1 MIEGVIKKTESEAL
15 NTVEPR
21 RQVSVNSDV
30 KQKDSVV
37 NSEDQKKIEH
47 YDVQEAMQRI
57 TNVAK
62 MFHRKIHLEIEKD
75 LNIVVV
81 KIIDEDTDKVIRQ
94 IPPEELIELSKH
106 AEELKGILIDKEG

>member
-1 MIEGVIKKTESEAL
+1 MIEGVVKKAGNQTL

-37 NSEDQKKIEH
+37 NSEDQKKVEH
-47 YDVQEAMQRI
+47 YDVQEAMKRI
-57 TNVAK
+57 IDATK

-106 AEELKGILIDKEG
+106 AEELRGILIDKEG